1 MTANPLWQLTLAKI
15 REFFREPEAI
25 FWVFFFPVVLAAAL
39 GIAFRSRGPAAV
51 HVGVR
56 EGPGVVQVLAAL
68 EAADG
73 ITAERLDSA
82 AAYDALRTGKLALV
96 VIPGDSVSFWYDPTR
111 EESRLAR
118 ALAEDALQR
127 ARGRTD
133 VVAVRSLELTE
144 KGARYIDFLVPGLLG
159 MNLMGTGLW
168 GVGFGI
174 VNSRQR
180 RLLKRLVASPMRKSH
195 YLLAQIFAR
204 LAFLALEVSVLVAFA
219 HYAFAVPVRGSLG
232 DLAIVS
238 VLGAMTFSGMGLL
251 VASRART
258 IEGVSGLMNL
268 VMVPMWIGSGI
279 FFSTER
285 FPDALQPVIQGLPL
299 TAVNNALRAVM
310 LDGHSVLAM
319 PGEIAITALWGG
331 LAFVGALALFR
342 WQ

>member
-1 MTANPLWQLTLAKI
+1 MTGSPLWQLTLAKI

-39 GIAFRSRGPAAV
+39 GIAFRSRGPADV
-51 HVGVR
+51 PVGVR
-56 EGPGVVQVLAAL
+56 EGAGADAVVQAL
-68 EAADG
+68 DDADG
-73 ITAERLDSA
+73 IIARRLDSA
-82 AAYDALRTGKLALV
+82 DAYDALRTGKLALV
-96 VIPGDSVSFWYDPTR
+96 VIPGDPVSFWYDPTR

-118 ALAEDALQR
+118 LVVDDALQQ
-127 ARGRTD
+127 ARGRPD
-133 VVAVRSLELTE
+133 LVSARSLELTE

-180 RLLKRLVASPMRKSH
+180 KLLKRLVASPMRKSH
-195 YLLAQIFAR
+195 FLLAQIFAR

-219 HYAFAVPVRGSLG
+219 HFAFAVPVRGSLA
-232 DLAIVS
+232 DLALVS

-268 VMVPMWIGSGI
+268 VMVPMWIASGI

-285 FPDALQPVIQGLPL
+285 FPDALQPIIQGLPL
-299 TAVNNALRAVM
+299 TAVNDALRAVM
-310 LDGHSVLAM
+310 LDGQSAVGM
-319 PGEIAITALWGG
+319 GGEIAITVAWGI
-331 LAFVGALALFR
+331 LAFLGALTLFR

>member
-1 MTANPLWQLTLAKI
+1 MIGNPLWQLTLAKV

-39 GIAFRSRGPAAV
+39 GIAFRSRGPSDV
-51 HVGVR
+51 LVGVR
-56 EGPGVVQVLAAL
+56 EGPGAGQVMAAL
-68 EAADG
+68 EAAEG
-73 ITAERLDSA
+73 VRAERLDSA

-96 VIPGDSVSFWYDPTR
+96 VIPGDSATFWYDPTR

-118 ALAEDALQR
+118 VVADEALQR
-127 ARGRTD
+127 AQGRAD
-133 VVAVRSLELTE
+133 VITVRSQELTE

-180 RLLKRLVASPMRKSH
+180 KLLKRLVASPMRKSH
-195 YLLAQIFAR
+195 FLLAQIFAR
-204 LAFLALEVSVLVAFA
+204 LAFLALEVSVLVVFA
-219 HYAFAVPVRGSLG
+219 HFAFAVPVRGSLA

-285 FPDALQPVIQGLPL
+285 FPNALQPVIQGLPL
-299 TAVNNALRAVM
+299 TAVNDALRAVM
-310 LDGHSVLAM
+310 LDGHSVLQV
-319 PGEIAITALWGG
+319 PGEIAITAVWG
-331 LAFVGALALFR
+331 LVAFAGALALFR

>member
-1 MTANPLWQLTLAKI
+1 MSENPLWQLTLSKI

-39 GIAFRSRGPAAV
+39 GIAFRSRGPSEVA
-51 HVGVR
+51 VGVR
-56 EGPGVVQVLAAL
+56 EGPGVEQVVAAL
-68 EAADG
+68 DAAEG
-73 ITAERLDSA
+73 VSAERLDSA

-96 VIPGDSVSFWYDPTR
+96 VIPGDSVTFWFDPTR

-118 ALAEDALQR
+118 AVAEDALQR
-127 ARGRTD
+127 ARGRPD
-133 VVAVRSLELTE
+133 VISVRSQELTE
-144 KGARYIDFLVPGLLG
+144 RGARYIDFLVPGLLG

-180 RLLKRLVASPMRKSH
+180 KLLKRLVASPMRKSH

-204 LAFLALEVSVLVAFA
+204 LAFLALEVSVLVVFA
-219 HYAFAVPVRGSLG
+219 HFAFAVPVRGSLA

-279 FFSTER
+279 FFSPER
-285 FPDALQPVIQGLPL
+285 FPAALQPVIQALPL
-299 TAVNNALRAVM
+299 TAVNDALRAVM
-310 LDGHSVLAM
+310 LDGSSVLHMA
-319 PGEIAITALWGG
+319 GEVGITAIWGVA
-331 LAFVGALALFR
+331 AFAGALALFR